1 VTANTPSSLD
11 VPPGSGW
18 SLWTVILLKPDCL
31 ARRLTG
37 PVLNMAAQQVRVTAW
52 RTLYPTAGQVFTHY
66 ADIPPLSA
74 RLGVDVA
81 AELRRIY
88 LGHPVT
94 VAVGYGPDAAA
105 RLRAVLGPTDPA
117 QAGPDTIRGRF
128 GTDSL
133 AKARSE
139 GRLIDNLIHS
149 SDHAGVV
156 ARDLALWFG
165 LAAVPLSPHPT
176 TLEESAHG
184 GP

>member
-1 VTANTPSSLD
+1 MTAAAPDPLDATPGPD
-11 VPPGSGW
+11 W

-37 PVLNMAAQQVRVTAW
+37 PVLAMAGQHVQVTAR
-52 RTLYPTAGQVFTHY
+52 RTVYPTTGQVFAHY
-66 ADIPPLSA
+66 ADILPLSA
-74 RLGVDVA
+74 DLGVDVP

-94 VAVGYGPDAAA
+94 VALGYAPDAAA
-105 RLRAVLGPTDPA
+105 RLRAGLGPTDPA

-133 AKARSE
+133 ARARSE

-149 SDHAGVV
+149 SEHADVV

-165 LAAVPLSPHPT
+165 PAAAARLTPPDRNGDTRP
-176 TLEESAHG
+176 
-184 GP
+184 